1 MLARNLERAHR
12 YQIAACIGF
21 YAADRHAHVS
31 TVAGSD
37 GKKQTHHFY
46 MYLIYM
52 VGHEEP
58 RPAPLLHVELR
69 YSLTGDR
76 RKLTS
81 LSTNDGLQYLEPGFT
96 RRVLTP

>member
-46 MYLIYM
+46 MYLIYIWLAM
-52 VGHEEP
+52 RNHGLP
-58 RPAPLLHVELR
+58 RYFTWNFVTA
-69 YSLTGDR
+69 
-76 RKLTS
+76 
-81 LSTNDGLQYLEPGFT
+81 LQVT
-96 RRVLTP
+96 DAN